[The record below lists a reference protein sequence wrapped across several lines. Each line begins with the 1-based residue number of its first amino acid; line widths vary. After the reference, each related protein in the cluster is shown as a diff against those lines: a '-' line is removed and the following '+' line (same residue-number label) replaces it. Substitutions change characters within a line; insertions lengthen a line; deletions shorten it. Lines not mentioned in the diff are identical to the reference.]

1 MRVRGNSALQE
12 SHGRK
17 GKQMDIVLRSLTEH
31 DLASASEIVTTAF
44 RSNESRMPELQFLFA
59 LRPEVWLLALA
70 QGTPVGTVVATD
82 YGPFAYVGDM
92 TVRPE
97 LQRQGIGSALLEG
110 LLKLLDAR
118 GTPAILLDASEA
130 GAPLYR
136 RFGFV
141 EADRACI
148 YEQASKSHAR
158 AESAHV
164 RPLGKEEA
172 DLLGEWDAPF
182 FGANRVRIFRQLLSD
197 FPGRAWVVEDE
208 RGVWS
213 GYLFAQARR
222 LGPWVARRPEDAQ
235 ALLLAALELPSQAP
249 WRVTVPQINAA
260 ASRLLERFGFQL
272 VDATHRHMRR
282 GGTGL
287 VSRREIMYG
296 QTSFGLG

>member
-1 MRVRGNSALQE
+1 MN
-12 SHGRK
+12 
-17 GKQMDIVLRSLTEH
+17 IVLRSLTEH

-97 LQRQGIGSALLEG
+97 LQRQGIGSALLKGMLES
-110 LLKLLDAR
+110 LDAR

-148 YEQASKSHAR
+148 FEQVRKSDAR
-158 AESAHV
+158 AECTHV
-164 RPLGKEEA
+164 RLLGREEA

-182 FGANRVRIFRQLLSD
+182 FGASRARIFRQLLSD
-197 FPGRAWVVEDE
+197 FPGRAWVAEDE

-213 GYLFAQARR
+213 GYLFAQTRG
-222 LGPWVARRPEDAQ
+222 LGPWVARRPEDAH
-235 ALLLAALELPSQAP
+235 ALLQAALELPSQAP
-249 WRVTVPQINAA
+249 WRVTVPQMNTVAPK
-260 ASRLLERFGFQL
+260 LLERFGFRL
-272 VDATHRHMRR
+272 VDASHRHMRR
-282 GGTGL
+282 GGTGI
-287 VSRREIMYG
+287 VSRRETMYG